1 MERRCTVASRTIK
14 KTFDLTD
21 GKASLD
27 LKWQFSE
34 ALPDFDRVPAVA
46 ARVVTRGFEW
56 ATGEARCPNC
66 GTLIPVVSEP
76 AREDARNGGGDAI
89 SNMLLTSEAAPL
101 LMMIGNVSIDAASD
115 MRMACPVCSVS
126 FLAGLNA
133 RTGEVVA
140 YVDDDCISVRCEG
153 GKTVYFLTGGT
164 VLASERQLRGTPAAE
179 ASEFSELPHCLGSS
193 KEAKDWLCWALGIRA
208 EDRSAGNEVDMLDL
222 ALRYRFKGY
231 GEAFITEMKACV
243 AQPGVK
249 KEVLNGLFAL
259 PRNRSDEKALLKLFE
274 GGKLPDKPSVKK
286 AAAARPVALAI
297 VARTTLGTIC
307 GNDPNLA
314 TTLLSS
320 TRLDAAWASALLDRK
335 GQLSGLVS
343 LAASEEKP
351 DYLVQRL
358 LATDS
363 DTLALGVSQF
373 DGLKLEPYDELKGY
387 RLARKSN
394 SLAEIIKRPRLVAL
408 YAKRDEGISISYG
421 GNSSLQGEY
430 DGYRF
435 ALPRHTGRFAS
446 AGATLKNCLGDGYE
460 KNVALGNTLIFLVSK
475 GGSLVAA
482 VEVSPQRRGVVQMYA
497 KANRPITPAEDL
509 GIAIACWARDKGI
522 SLSGCNYG

>member
-1 MERRCTVASRTIK
+1 VAGRTIK
-14 KTFDLTD
+14 KAFDLTD
-21 GKASLD
+21 GKTSLD
-27 LKWQFSE
+27 LKWQSGE
-34 ALPDFDRVPAVA
+34 TLPDFDRAPVVA
-46 ARVVTRGFEW
+46 ARVAGRGFEW

-66 GTLIPVVSEP
+66 GTRVPAVAEP
-76 AREDARNGGGDAI
+76 AREDERNVSGNTIG
-89 SNMLLTSEAAPL
+89 NMLLTSEAAPL
-101 LMMIGNVSIDAASD
+101 LMMLGNVSIDTESD
-115 MRMACPVCSVS
+115 MEMTCPVCGES
-126 FLAGLNA
+126 FLARLNS
-133 RTGEVVA
+133 RMGEVIA
-140 YVDDDCISVRCEG
+140 YVDDDCISIRCEG
-153 GKTVYFLTGGT
+153 GKTVYFLPNGT
-164 VLASERQLRGTPAAE
+164 VLASERQMRGTPAAE
-179 ASEFSELPHCLGSS
+179 ASEFCELPHYIGSS

-208 EDRSAGNEVDMLDL
+208 EDRPSGNEVDMLDL

-231 GEAFITEMKACV
+231 GEGFIAEMKACM

-259 PRNRSDEKALLKLFE
+259 PRNRTDEKALLKLFE

-297 VARTTLGTIC
+297 IARTTLGAIC

-335 GQLSGLVS
+335 GQLSRLVS

-351 DYLVQRL
+351 AYLMQRL

-363 DTLALGVSQF
+363 KTLALGVSLF

-387 RLARKSN
+387 RLARKN
-394 SLAEIIKRPRLVAL
+394 NGLAEIIKRPKLVAL

-421 GNSSLQGEY
+421 DSSSLQGEY

-460 KNVALGNTLIFLVSK
+460 KSVALGNTLIFLVSK
-475 GGSLVAA
+475 GGNLVGA

-497 KANRPITPAEDL
+497 KANRPITPTEDL

>member
-1 MERRCTVASRTIK
+1 MASRTIK
-14 KTFDLTD
+14 KAFDLTD

-27 LKWQFSE
+27 LRWQSGE
-34 ALPDFDRVPAVA
+34 TLPDFDHVPVVA
-46 ARVVTRGFEW
+46 ARFAGRGFEW
-56 ATGEARCPNC
+56 ATGEACCPSC
-66 GTLIPVVSEP
+66 GTRIFVVADP
-76 AREDARNGGGDAI
+76 MRNDVCNGGGNVI
-89 SNMLLTSEAAPL
+89 GNMLLTAEAAPL
-101 LMMIGNVSIDAASD
+101 LTMLGNVSVDTESD
-115 MRMACPVCSVS
+115 MRMACPVCGET
-126 FLAGLNA
+126 FLVGLNSKM
-133 RTGEVVA
+133 GEVVA
-140 YVDDDCISVRCEG
+140 YVDDDCISIRCEG
-153 GKTVYFLTGGT
+153 GKTVYFLPNGT
-164 VLASERQLRGTPAAE
+164 VLASERQMRGTPAAE
-179 ASEFSELPHCLGSS
+179 ASEFCELPHCLGSS

-208 EDRSAGNEVDMLDL
+208 EDRPTGNEVDMLDL

-231 GEAFITEMKACV
+231 GESFIAEMKACM

-297 VARTTLGTIC
+297 IARTTLGTIC

-314 TTLLSS
+314 TTLLTSA
-320 TRLDAAWASALLDRK
+320 RLDAAWASALLDKK
-335 GQLSGLVS
+335 GQLSGLIS

-351 DYLVQRL
+351 AYLVQRL
-358 LATDS
+358 LTTDS
-363 DTLALGVSQF
+363 KTLALGVSLF

-394 SLAEIIKRPRLVAL
+394 SLTDIIKRPKLIAL

-446 AGATLKNCLGDGYE
+446 AGAALKNCLGDGYE
-460 KNVALGNTLIFLVSK
+460 KSVALGNTLIFLVSK
-475 GGSLVAA
+475 SSNLVGA
-482 VEVSPQRRGVVQMYA
+482 VEVAPQKRSVVQMYA
-497 KANRPITPAEDL
+497 KANRPITPSEDL